1 MSSTAK
7 AGKKAEKVNS
17 GAGAGAGRG
26 TAFTS
31 RGGGQDD
38 DDEEEEDNND
48 FDAQEDKIQAVIGDP
63 ALTRVPIVGWIPG
76 HDSVIAIA
84 AVMYGKVS
92 TYTELVSVLND
103 DEVRTDRFRQGL
115 CVLRDCSEAEAE
127 CIIACLVAQSK
138 QDKSKQVVKG
148 LRTENRALREEN
160 ERLRE
165 QVAGS
170 EGGVLR
176 GGAGGA
182 GAGGGRGG
190 GGGGKVAKVAKAVK
204 PPAKPV
210 VVTPKQPRA
219 ADHGSGI
226 PAFNTDERYEKYW
239 TTGPRA
245 TANKLTF
252 AQVKANMNQGK
263 CGCGGELPQSK
274 GKRNGWWCGACKV
287 LNVGKKGKVGKG
299 KKN

>member
-7 AGKKAEKVNS
+7 AGKNVEKVKP

-26 TAFTS
+26 KALTS
-31 RGGGQDD
+31 RGGEQGD

-76 HDSVIAIA
+76 LDSEIAIA

-103 DEVRTDRFRQGL
+103 DEEGTDRFRQGL
-115 CVLRDCSEAEAE
+115 YDLRDCSEDEAE

-148 LRTENRALREEN
+148 LRTENQALREEN

-165 QVAGS
+165 QVAG
-170 EGGVLR
+170 GGR
-176 GGAGGA
+176 
-182 GAGGGRGG
+182 GGGRGG
-190 GGGGKVAKVAKAVK
+190 GGGGKGAKVAKAAK
-204 PPAKPV
+204 LPAKAV
-210 VVTPKQPRA
+210 VVTPKQRRA

-226 PAFNTDERYEKYW
+226 PAFKTDDRYEKYW
-239 TTGPRA
+239 KKGPLA
-245 TANKLTF
+245 MANQLTL

-263 CGCGGELPQSK
+263 CGCGGELPQSN
-274 GKRNGWWCGACKV
+274 GKRNGWWCRACKV
-287 LNVGKKGKVGKG
+287 INTANEKK
-299 KKN
+299 KK